1 MDWGSFWSCA
11 PTALEFDGNGK
22 PGGVAMGKGKLVDGS
37 DDNKSIPT
45 VVAAAPLIGLCP
57 PPPPT
62 VLTHPPEL
70 V

>member
-22 PGGVAMGKGKLVDGS
+22 PGGVAMGEGKLVDGS
-37 DDNKSIPT
+37 DDNKSIPI
-45 VVAAAPLIGLCP
+45 VVAAPLIGLCP